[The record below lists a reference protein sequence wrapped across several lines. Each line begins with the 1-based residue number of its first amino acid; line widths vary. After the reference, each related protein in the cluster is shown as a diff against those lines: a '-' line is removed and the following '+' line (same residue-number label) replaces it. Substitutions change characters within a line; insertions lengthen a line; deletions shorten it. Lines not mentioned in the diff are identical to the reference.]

1 MGCTHLVESTN
12 LLSIRIIRIVACGSR
27 LTCKPTIRIKR
38 PSPLA
43 NGHAAAQG
51 LTRHHPQGDAKLATP
66 HPKTPNTKNV
76 ERRLKTWFQSSS
88 KQPIF
93 PADMYCGSQR
103 LAINLGQADIASRS
117 PFGRRCL
124 VTQNGGVRSHDPPVL
139 SGNFHADGRR
149 WLDLFI
155 DEQINAMKNDPLDDS
170 SVGVA
175 LRLRLKLEKCL
186 DRLLADIM
194 EAQFRWAIE
203 PKLVN

>member
-93 PADMYCGSQR
+93 PADMYLRQPTIGDQSGACRHR
-103 LAINLGQADIASRS
+103 LSIALR
-117 PFGRRCL
+117 
-124 VTQNGGVRSHDPPVL
+124 PPVFGY
-139 SGNFHADGRR
+139 SKRR
-149 WLDLFI
+149 RAITRSAGAVRQF
-155 DEQINAMKNDPLDDS
+155 PRRRS
-170 SVGVA
+170 S
-175 LRLRLKLEKCL
+175 
-186 DRLLADIM
+186 LAG
-194 EAQFRWAIE
+194 F
-203 PKLVN
+203 VH